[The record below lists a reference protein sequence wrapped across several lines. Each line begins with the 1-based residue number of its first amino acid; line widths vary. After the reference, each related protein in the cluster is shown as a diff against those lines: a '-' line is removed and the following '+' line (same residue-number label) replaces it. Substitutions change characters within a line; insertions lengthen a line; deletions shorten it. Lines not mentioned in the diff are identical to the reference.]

1 MQTTKK
7 AAPKKEKKEPAKGT
21 RVSSRVAKR
30 EAVDYDETEPKP
42 KKSKK

>member
-21 RVSSRVAKR
+21 RTSSRVAKR
-30 EAVDYDETEPKP
+30 EVVDYDETETKT
-42 KKSKK
+42 KKLKK